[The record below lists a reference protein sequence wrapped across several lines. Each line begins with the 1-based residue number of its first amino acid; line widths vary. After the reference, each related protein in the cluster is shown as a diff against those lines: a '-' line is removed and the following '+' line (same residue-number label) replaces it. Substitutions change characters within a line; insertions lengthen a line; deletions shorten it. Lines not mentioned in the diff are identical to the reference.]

1 MVDTL
6 SPAMAFQSNDYYNPQ
21 ATISLSDT
29 SLQNSLMTPEPTS
42 PDSSYN
48 VKEESVEGDESKKST
63 KKRKSWGQELPTP
76 KTNLPPRSAITAPHI
91 DSQLLTPLSASEQ
104 RPKMRKSNVALSESF
119 EIDRLRNR
127 HASAN
132 DKRSKSSKAKNLSS
146 SNRTSLSRSD

>member
-1 MVDTL
+1 M
-6 SPAMAFQSNDYYNPQ
+6 
-21 ATISLSDT
+21 T
-29 SLQNSLMTPEPTS
+29 SRRN
-42 PDSSYN
+42 
-48 VKEESVEGDESKKST
+48 
-63 KKRKSWGQELPTP
+63 R
-76 KTNLPPRSAITAPHI
+76 PRSESHGVKNYQHQRQTF
-91 DSQLLTPLSASEQ
+91 LLASEQ